1 MFSVIECLPYGIT
14 AGQSWQSTGHQYFNP
29 CSQSAAFSALRV
41 WALTRHNFWLSGIVL
56 LLSLVPFVEN
66 VVRPPA
72 IPVSGI
78 TSEHSEVS
86 IYSGIKPLYHG
97 VLP

>member
-1 MFSVIECLPYGIT
+1 MGSQLVSRYRPPEI
-14 AGQSWQSTGHQYFNP
+14 NP

-66 VVRPPA
+66 VVRLSA
-72 IPVSGI
+72 ITFSGI
-78 TSEHSEVS
+78 H
-86 IYSGIKPLYHG
+86 L
-97 VLP
+97 